1 MFSHSPTLFMKGLKL
16 LKINLKYQVKMKTS
30 TKKQIK
36 LTKNKKVKQNKLTLH
51 GKTISFELLLYWK
64 NIYSDLRLLGRDLLH
79 MSLFAVVLLFHSCFH
94 WDTLAVAPS
103 CLNHKLHHT
112 HPRVTMN
119 HNQYHLKMTTH
130 LGQSIQ
136 EWTKWSLC
144 KTTNFNKLYLVH
156 SWIPWP
162 ISV

>member
-1 MFSHSPTLFMKGLKL
+1 MKGLKL

-36 LTKNKKVKQNKLTLH
+36 LTKNKKVKQNKLTRKNNLL
-51 GKTISFELLLYWK
+51 KLLLYWK

-130 LGQSIQ
+130 LRQSIQ
-136 EWTKWSLC
+136 EWTKWNLC